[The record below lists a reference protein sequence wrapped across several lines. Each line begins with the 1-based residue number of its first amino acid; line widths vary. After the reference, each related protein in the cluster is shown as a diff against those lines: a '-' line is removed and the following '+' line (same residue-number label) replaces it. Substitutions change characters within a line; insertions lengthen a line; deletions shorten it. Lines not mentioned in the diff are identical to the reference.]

1 MDAKMNDFAMAT
13 VERQCSSAGGV
24 KMAGYLQFIARDKDG
39 GILWI
44 ECVKNLATT
53 QGLNDLLTNYFKGS
67 SYTAAFYMGLINNA
81 NFSTLAA
88 SDTAAKIT
96 TGSPSGGTN
105 GWSESGA
112 YSGSRPT
119 LTLGSAS
126 AGSISNTSSPAVF
139 NINAMVTINGAFL
152 ATNAT
157 IGSASG
163 ILYSEVSF
171 GTTRSFSGSG
181 GETLTV
187 TYTLTAASA

>member
-1 MDAKMNDFAMAT
+1 MGDFALAT
-13 VERQCSSAGGV
+13 VSRKAMSEGGV
-24 KMAGYLQFIARDKDG
+24 KMAGYLQFTARGADG
-39 GILWI
+39 RILWI
-44 ECVKNLATT
+44 ECVKNLAVT

-81 NFSTLAA
+81 NFSALAA
-88 SDTAAKIT
+88 TDTAAKIT
-96 TGSPSGGTN
+96 TGAPSGGTN
-105 GWSESGA
+105 GWSESNA
-112 YSGSRPT
+112 YSGNRPT

-157 IGSASG
+157 VGSVSG

-187 TYTLTAASA
+187 TYTLTAASS